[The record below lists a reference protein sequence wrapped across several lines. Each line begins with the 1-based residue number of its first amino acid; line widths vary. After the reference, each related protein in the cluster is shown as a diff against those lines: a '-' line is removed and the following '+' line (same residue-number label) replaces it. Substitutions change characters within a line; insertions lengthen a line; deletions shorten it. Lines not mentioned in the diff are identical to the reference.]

1 MFIIEDPK
9 SKDSILLSSFS
20 ICKIFHYIFKIW
32 ECSCGLIGGVYALYD
47 LDMIFLCLTAL
58 VAKYYRHNV
67 ERVDNYYD
75 NENFV
80 NHCDVENGKSLSD
93 EETGSDEKVKYQLVS
108 PAISTTI
115 DIYDEKTEQVLPT
128 VASMDSFAD
137 IGDVSALAVV
147 DSIKA
152 QLNNINQ
159 DEIKS
164 KRELYSIVLV
174 QLPMFNE
181 EAYCK
186 QIIRNACAIDWPIDK
201 LLIQVCDDSNKQ
213 YIKDMIDEEVD
224 IWQKK
229 GFNVSIVRRA
239 DRVGFKA
246 GNMIAGMEA
255 AKPLKPKYVVIF
267 DADFNMPRN
276 FLKNTV
282 PRLEKNS
289 NLALVQTR
297 WTYTNVNCFLTWFQY
312 VNLSYHF
319 DVEQTARSYNGWFW
333 GFNGTAGV
341 WRVAA
346 MESVGGW
353 TTHTTVEDMD
363 LSLRAYLKGW
373 EFTYVNNIHCSN
385 ELPDTHRAYRNQQF
399 RWLSG
404 PMQIF
409 RESFVKIFNA
419 EHIVWWK
426 RLSCYIFFL
435 RFIVFQL
442 LTVLSLLCLPLILFI
457 ETSFSLS
464 DPSVLFFIVVV
475 NFSVSIYLFRT
486 KFSVFYLLFSIGF
499 GVYKG
504 MSMVCGALGLES
516 SKTWIVTP
524 KKNGQQKKQ
533 ESHFDCSSCIMPYVL
548 EGSIS
553 VYYLALSAYATYIG
567 NYFVLIFG
575 MLAAAIF
582 LFASVGDNNP
592 FPSCFLSFDD
602 LDAV

>member
-1 MFIIEDPK
+1 MGVF
-9 SKDSILLSSFS
+9 L
-20 ICKIFHYIFKIW
+20 W
-32 ECSCGLIGGVYALYD
+32 LIGGVYALYD
-47 LDMIFLCLTAL
+47 LDMVFLCVTAL
-58 VAKYYRHNV
+58 VAKYFRHNI

-75 NENFV
+75 DEKNVRNLD
-80 NHCDVENGKSLSD
+80 NDVENGKL
-93 EETGSDEKVKYQLVS
+93 GSVECNGIGLDEKVKYQLISRTV
-108 PAISTTI
+108 STTV
-115 DIYDEKTEQVLPT
+115 DKYDQKEETLPT
-128 VASMDSFAD
+128 VGSMDSFAD
-137 IGDVSALAVV
+137 IV
-147 DSIKA
+147 DITVYES
-152 QLNNINQ
+152 QLNHFNP
-159 DEIKS
+159 DYMKL
-164 KRELYSIVLV
+164 KHDLYSKVVV

-186 QIIRNACAIDWPIDK
+186 QIIRNACAIDWPKDK

-224 IWQKK
+224 IWLKK
-229 GFNVSIVRRA
+229 GFNVTIVRRA

-255 AKPLKPKYVVIF
+255 AKPFNPKYVVIF
-267 DADFNMPRN
+267 DADFNMPEN

-282 PRLEKNS
+282 PRLERNS

-297 WTYTNVNCFLTWFQY
+297 WTFTNVNCFLTWFQY

-385 ELPDTHRAYRNQQF
+385 ELPDTHRGYRNQQF

-426 RLSCYIFFL
+426 RMSCYIFFI

-464 DPSVLFFIVVV
+464 DPSVLFFIIAV
-475 NFSVSIYLFRT
+475 NFSILIYLFRT

-504 MSMVCGALGLES
+504 VSMLCGALGLES

-524 KKNGQQKKQ
+524 KKNGQQQKKLN
-533 ESHFDCSSCIMPYVL
+533 HFDCSSWVMPYLL

-553 VYYLALSAYATYIG
+553 VYYLALSAYASYIG

-575 MLAAAIF
+575 MLAAAVF
-582 LFASVGDNNP
+582 FFASVGDNNP
-592 FPSCFLSFDD
+592 FPSCFMSFDD